1 MCTHINT
8 ITMVD
13 MFKGIDAYKINPIHK
28 NRFEQSASFEAVDCA
43 PRVKT
48 CFFLPRKENGVSA
61 KRALPKKVP
70 NIVEVLAVILE
81 GHSLVD
87 HTEYKDRLVELI
99 TDDILKSVTSK
110 HRVLRGLVLDE
121 LDKRH
126 FSPPSKE
133 VARVLAKMVGFN
145 LMVVDAKRM
154 SFFFAEAAAKI
165 SKTVVLGDL
174 PMELYQSPAEARSTF
189 ENTSF
194 AEELPFKT
202 MKISELRAYAEKAL
216 SAKEAGAGKR
226 EELLRRLEMRFS
238 TK

>member
-1 MCTHINT
+1 
-8 ITMVD
+8 MVD

-28 NRFEQSASFEAVDCA
+28 NRFEQSTASKEPDGV
-43 PRVKT
+43 PRVKP
-48 CFFLPRKENGVSA
+48 CFFLPRKETGVSA
-61 KRALPKKVP
+61 KRAPPKRVP

-121 LDKRH
+121 LDKRR

-145 LMVVDAKRM
+145 LMIVDAKRM
-154 SFFFAEAAAKI
+154 SFFFAEAAADI
-165 SKTVVLGDL
+165 PNTVVIGDL
-174 PMELYQSPAEARSTF
+174 PMELYRSPAEARSTF

-216 SAKEAGAGKR
+216 SAKEEALGKR
-226 EELLRRLEMRFS
+226 EELVRRLEMRFS
-238 TK
+238 TR